1 MELFKEILSDLKI
14 TFKNWLCANV
24 ILLLPT
30 IGMLL
35 SVEFDSFWIFIVCVC
50 VSYIILDFYGCR
62 YHKINNKKDETK
74 LFSSKEEC
82 YYTYGLL
89 LGHTFI
95 KDLKAYHYDKLN
107 NKYVQVE
114 L

>member
-1 MELFKEILSDLKI
+1 MPKYAYKL
-14 TFKNWLCANV
+14 V
-24 ILLLPT
+24 
-30 IGMLL
+30 
-35 SVEFDSFWIFIVCVC
+35 
-50 VSYIILDFYGCR
+50 FYSIR
-62 YHKINNKKDETK
+62 NKKDETK

-114 L
+114 LWSIQRKGIFVSLYLSQ

>member
-14 TFKNWLCANV
+14 TFKNWLYANV

-35 SVEFDSFWIFIVCVC
+35 SVEFDAIWIFVVCVC
-50 VSYIILDFYGCR
+50 VGYIVLEFYGCR

-74 LFSSKEEC
+74 LEI
-82 YYTYGLL
+82 
-89 LGHTFI
+89 H
-95 KDLKAYHYDKLN
+95 HYVDDNYIEVKSTETIDKLIDIKIV
-107 NKYVQVE
+107 KYTKINDKK
-114 L
+114 